1 MYDNYSSVAQVPPG
15 FIRLGGKNEPDTEI
29 NTEKLK
35 TILTRF
41 NCYPADFRKE
51 IWSYILQL
59 PRNEKAFKTYC
70 AKAQLPQARKLCAAK
85 QCSQKTLTIFNA
97 LIHWHAPLINCDWL
111 PPFVDKI
118 VRAFGKDLIFCFE
131 VVITFLTNYFSEWIS
146 SVPGPPP
153 DVISR
158 IDAILANRDLSLRE
172 ALGTGFAAWPVYRS
186 CFAEILYDQSWFDLM
201 DVVFSSNPQ
210 FFEFLVVAWLEVN
223 SSQLRLDHATFHTTR
238 RPVNV
243 KKLVSVA
250 QDIWRNAPDSLFIT
264 LQFKPLTKPNYPIIE
279 ASTDAVVLRT
289 LQSDHD
295 KLANLQKQL
304 MEERRAADEAEKVK
318 ARKKQTYDTI
328 EQLHRAKSE
337 EERIETAKAAVALD
351 QQMKQIRLEGKRL
364 KLTDE
369 RQFMDQWIHDWGQS
383 IDTTSRSM
391 KNAFGSQTD
400 AEKDVVDQDSVRI
413 QSLTNMRQIDTMTR
427 ETRRSSI
434 GRAKQARSELDAQSH
449 QRALHSEV
457 MRLANDPDLLSS
469 SSTNLS
475 VPSKEDK

>member
-1 MYDNYSSVAQVPPG
+1 MYDALSSVHQAPSG
-15 FIRLGGKNEPDTEI
+15 LIYLGPKNEPPTEI
-29 NTEKLK
+29 NPQKLK
-35 TILTRF
+35 AILSKF
-41 NCYPADFRKE
+41 NCYPADFRKA
-51 IWSYILQL
+51 IWEFILQL
-59 PRNEKAFKTYC
+59 PRNKDAFQFYC
-70 AKAQLPQARKLCAAK
+70 NKAQLPQARKLCSAK
-85 QCSQKTLTIFNA
+85 GCSPKCLTIFNA

-118 VRAFGKDLIFCFE
+118 VNAFGKDLLFCFE
-131 VVITFLTNYFSEWIS
+131 VVVTFLTNYFHEWIS
-146 SVPGPPP
+146 VVPGPPP

-158 IDAILANRDLSLRE
+158 IDAILADRDLPLRE

-223 SSQLRLDHATFHTTR
+223 SAQLRLDHATFHSTR
-238 RPVNV
+238 RPANV
-243 KKLVSVA
+243 KKLVAIA
-250 QDIWRNAPDSLFIT
+250 QEIWRNVPNSLFT
-264 LQFKPLTKPNYPIIE
+264 SHQFQPLDKGQYPIIE

-304 MEERRAADEAEKVK
+304 TEERRAADEAEKVK
-318 ARKKQTYDTI
+318 ARKKQTFDTI
-328 EQLHRAKSE
+328 EQLHRAKAD

-351 QQMKQIRLEGKRL
+351 TQMKQIRLEGKRL

-369 RQFMDQWIHDWGQS
+369 RQFMEQWIHDWGNG

-391 KNAFGSQTD
+391 QNAFGD
-400 AEKDVVDQDSVRI
+400 AEGEKDVVDADSIRI
-413 QSLTNMRQIDTMTR
+413 QALTNMR
-427 ETRRSSI
+427 RSDSLMRDARKASV
-434 GRAKQARSELDAQSH
+434 GRTKQTRSELDAQSH

-457 MRLANDPDLLSS
+457 MRLANDPDLLIS
-469 SSTNLS
+469 SSTNLNA
-475 VPSKEDK
+475 SKQTDD

>member
-1 MYDNYSSVAQVPPG
+1 MYDSYSSVAHAPNG
-15 FIRLGGKNEPDTEI
+15 YIRLGGKNEPDTEI
-29 NTEKLK
+29 NSKKLI
-35 TILTRF
+35 TFLTRF
-41 NCYPADFRKE
+41 DCYPADFRKE
-51 IWSYILQL
+51 IWEFILQL
-59 PRNEKAFKTYC
+59 PRNEKAFKIYC
-70 AKAQLPQARKLCAAK
+70 SKAQLPQARKLCSAK
-85 QCSQKTLTIFNA
+85 GCSQKCLTIFNA

-118 VRAFGKDLIFCFE
+118 VRAFGKDPLFCFE
-131 VVITFLTNYFSEWIS
+131 VVITFLTNYFSEWLS
-146 SVPGPPP
+146 VVPGPPP

-158 IDAILANRDLSLRE
+158 IDAILAHRDLPLRE

-223 SSQLRLDHATFHTTR
+223 ASQLRLDHATFHTTR

-243 KKLVSVA
+243 KRLVETA
-250 QDIWRNAPDSLFIT
+250 QDIWAHAPQTLFIT
-264 LQFKPLTKPNYPIIE
+264 MEFKPLSSPNYPIIE

-318 ARKKQTYDTI
+318 ARKKQTFDTI
-328 EQLHRAKSE
+328 EQLHRAKAD
-337 EERIETAKAAVALD
+337 EERLETAKASVALD

-369 RQFMDQWIHDWGQS
+369 RQFMDQWIHDWSQG

-391 KNAFGSQTD
+391 KNAFGST
-400 AEKDVVDQDSVRI
+400 ENEETDVVDKDSLRI
-413 QSLTNMRQIDTMTR
+413 QSLTNMRQSDTLTR
-427 ETRRSSI
+427 EMRRSSV

-457 MRLANDPDLLSS
+457 MRLANDPDLLTN

-475 VPSKEDK
+475 AN